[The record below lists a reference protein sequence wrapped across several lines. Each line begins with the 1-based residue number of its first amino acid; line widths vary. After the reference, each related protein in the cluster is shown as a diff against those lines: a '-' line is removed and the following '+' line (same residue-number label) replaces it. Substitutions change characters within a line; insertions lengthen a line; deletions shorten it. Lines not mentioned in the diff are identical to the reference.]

1 MTSRLT
7 AILLAGLLWLAGVPA
22 PVQAATGLHPQ
33 TVTLR
38 GGKQVRLQVADGF
51 KLTPVA
57 DGMRRPRFMA
67 MSPDNRLFVGDMH
80 AMGDNDRGVVYVL
93 DGWNADTGRV
103 STVTRWATG
112 LRNPHSLAFH
122 VDAQGRAWLYL
133 ALTDRLLRYPYR
145 NGERAPSGAP
155 QVIARFPDGGLSAA
169 NGGWHLTR
177 TVLIAPNGKL
187 YVSVGSSCNA
197 CIEKEAWRGVVLEM
211 DPDGSQARILA
222 RGIRNAVGMDWVED
236 GVVVTNQ
243 GVDHLGRD
251 APDDTVYKLRA
262 GADYGWPHCYARIGK
277 ILPDPEYPRK
287 SGCAQVPRPFS
298 RFAPHSSAL
307 GIAWMAKDG
316 NALLG
321 GRYVVAL
328 HGSGSF
334 RMGRGYRVATLDAA
348 GRPAAALVDGF
359 LRNGTVQGRPCGVL
373 RIGPD
378 RLLVSD
384 DKAGVIYYLRPDR

>member
-122 VDAQGRAWLYL
+122 VDAQGRAWLR
-133 ALTDRLLRYPYR
+133 TYR
-145 NGERAPSGAP
+145 HPPLHQQQQRWRRPKGPAPCSG
-155 QVIARFPDGGLSAA
+155 RCTS
-169 NGGWHLTR
+169 
-177 TVLIAPNGKL
+177 
-187 YVSVGSSCNA
+187 
-197 CIEKEAWRGVVLEM
+197 
-211 DPDGSQARILA
+211 
-222 RGIRNAVGMDWVED
+222 
-236 GVVVTNQ
+236 
-243 GVDHLGRD
+243 GRRS
-251 APDDTVYKLRA
+251 L
-262 GADYGWPHCYARIGK
+262 
-277 ILPDPEYPRK
+277 
-287 SGCAQVPRPFS
+287 
-298 RFAPHSSAL
+298 
-307 GIAWMAKDG
+307 
-316 NALLG
+316 
-321 GRYVVAL
+321 
-328 HGSGSF
+328 
-334 RMGRGYRVATLDAA
+334 RVAA
-348 GRPAAALVDGF
+348 P
-359 LRNGTVQGRPCGVL
+359 LR
-373 RIGPD
+373 
-378 RLLVSD
+378 
-384 DKAGVIYYLRPDR
+384 